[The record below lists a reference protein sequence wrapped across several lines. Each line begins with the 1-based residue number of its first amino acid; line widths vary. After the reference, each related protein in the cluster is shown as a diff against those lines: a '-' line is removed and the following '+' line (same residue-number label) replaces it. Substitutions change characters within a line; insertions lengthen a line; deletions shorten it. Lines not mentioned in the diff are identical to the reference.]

1 MTERETGILLSASL
15 IAQWTFQPVAT
26 VRTWAKRGKLLPVA
40 CDVRTRANLYDAGHV
55 DVSMFRDTPGV
66 AA

>member
-1 MTERETGILLSASL
+1 MTDRETGILLSAAL

-40 CDVRTRANLYDAGHV
+40 CDVRTRAHLYDAGHISE
-55 DVSMFRDTPGV
+55 DMFRNTPSV